1 VVALPIASSM
11 GYWSVDVPLLW
22 DIIANEL
29 PALKVE
35 VLRLLR
41 DSALD

>member
-1 VVALPIASSM
+1 MGCWSADVLP
-11 GYWSVDVPLLW
+11 LW